1 MSIVI
6 LVYEKKFFREFLKV
20 LLVPLLSN
28 IHVNDIFF
36 FVDEAFLSNYA
47 DDTALYS
54 VHKSHIVNQSIF
66 KKNSMNLKK
75 RFHDNYIVFNPGK
88 HYYMTF
94 GLSNTKNEL
103 FLEDGTIVP

>member
-6 LVYEKKFFREFLKV
+6 LVYEKKFSQEFLKG

-36 FVDEAFLSNYA
+36 FVYEAFLSNYA

-54 VHKSHIVNQSIF
+54 VHKSHIVNQSVL
-66 KKNSMNLKK
+66 KKNFVNLKK

-88 HYYMTF
+88 YYYMTF
-94 GLSNTKNEL
+94 GLNNTKNE
-103 FLEDGTIVP
+103 FVLENGTIVP